1 MASDVRPLK
10 RLRVAEDEFET
21 YDVFLSHRGPDT
33 KTGFVSY
40 LYDALKAA
48 GLRPFLDCK
57 SIDKGQPSWNCIEHA
72 IRTAPVALVIFS
84 ESFAQSEWCLK
95 ELHVML
101 DSQPSVRVLPVF
113 YKVRPWEVR
122 RPESGQLKDGFR
134 KLEARCSE
142 ADVEQWRA
150 DLRNASELMGWE
162 SSDAD
167 KRLEG
172 DLVSEVVG
180 KVSEL
185 ANKSLPLDVGDYVV
199 GVKEVAEAIIRT
211 LEDKKNIM
219 ILGLWGVGGI
229 GKSTLARELYNQ
241 LSKRFSA
248 SCYVEDVR
256 DKVIRS
262 GEEKVQG
269 CILKDLCTNE
279 SKKIKNKSQGKTV
292 LEERLCKKQILL
304 VLDDIFDGMEVNY
317 MLSRKMLAK
326 GSICILTSRDKAVFE
341 ELNSFDFNHEIYIH
355 DVQVLSYKDSK
366 QVFTSYAFGGE
377 CKMRQ
382 GLKSLVEMI
391 SKACGGVPLVLKI
404 CGALLKEQKNM
415 DYWEEVLMKLKCGDI
430 MGENDKIFRRLRIS
444 YDALSLEHQEMFL
457 DIACCLLGQSQDMAK
472 RVWKSQGWFPL
483 LAIRNLVNK
492 ALITLDYEG
501 HFAMHDHLRDMGRKI
516 AKEGPCKRLWMPKSL
531 SMLKDNEPLP
541 NTLQTLIIS
550 NSRNFLCPNLH
561 LSYLK
566 ELRIL
571 ICDNTID
578 VMSLP
583 KNLLWFSWRKQDIF
597 EDEDDDILED
607 RSTCRNV
614 DILSIISKNNKLMV
628 LDIDSMFLNFT
639 SVGEKIHLKYLQI
652 LHHRNCDHPQMS
664 LGDDFLQSKD
674 LQILNLSYCKNLHML
689 PKSFDVLRNLE
700 ELYLGGCEKL
710 NNLLKSIGRL
720 QKLRKLAMGRSG
732 IGSLPESFGE
742 LCNLEE
748 LDLSLCQKLNTL
760 PESIGRLQKLR
771 KLGMGWSGIESLPE
785 SFGELCNLE
794 ELDLRQCEK
803 LNTLPESIGRLQKLR
818 KLDMES
824 SGIGSLPESFGELCK
839 VEVLNLRECE
849 KLNTLPESIGRL
861 QKLRKLDMGRSGI
874 GSLPESFGELCNL
887 EELNLWWCTKLNT
900 LPESIGRLQKLRKLD
915 MGRSGI
921 GSLPESFGELCNLE
935 ELNLWWCTKLNTL
948 PKSIGR
954 LQKLR
959 KLDMAGSG
967 IGSLPESFGE
977 LCNVEVLNLRHCQK
991 LNTLPESI
999 GRLQK
1004 LRKLD
1009 MGRSGI
1015 GSLPES
1021 FGELCNLEE
1030 LDLRQCE
1037 KLNTL
1042 PESIGRLQKLPKLD
1056 MAGSGIGS
1064 LPESF
1069 GELCNVEV
1077 LNLGHCQKL
1086 NTLPES
1092 IGRLQKLR
1100 KLDMAGSRIGS
1111 LPESFGELC
1120 NLEELNL
1127 RQCEKLN
1134 TLPESIGRLQKLWMV
1149 DLFSCGIESLP
1160 ESFGELCNLE
1170 ELDLSLCQKLNTLPE
1185 SIGRLQK
1192 LRKLDMGRSGI
1203 GFLPESFGELC
1214 NLEELNLSVCQKLN
1228 TLPESIG
1235 RLQKLRKLDLFGCG
1249 IGSLPESFGE
1259 LCNLEELN
1267 LRQCQKL
1274 NTLPESMGRL
1284 PKLRKLD
1291 LKGSG
1296 IGSLPAS
1303 LRQ

>member
-1 MASDVRPLK
+1 MASDVRPLP
-10 RLRVAEDEFET
+10 VAEDEFET

-40 LYDALKAA
+40 LYNALKAA

-57 SIDKGQPSWNCIEHA
+57 SIDKGQPSWKCIEHA

-101 DSQPSVRVLPVF
+101 ESPSVKVLPIF

-142 ADVEQWRA
+142 ADIEQWRVN
-150 DLRNASELMGWE
+150 LRNASELMGWE

-180 KVSEL
+180 KVFEL

-199 GVKEVAEAIIRT
+199 GVKEVAEGIIRA
-211 LEDKKNIM
+211 LEDKKNIL

-241 LSKRFSA
+241 LSKRFSR
-248 SCYVEDVR
+248 SCYVEDVT

-262 GEEKVQG
+262 GEEKVQD

-279 SKKIKNKSQGKTV
+279 SKKIKNKSKGKTI
-292 LEERLCKKQILL
+292 LEERLCEKQILL
-304 VLDDIFDGMEVNY
+304 VLDDAFDGMEVNY
-317 MLSRKMLAK
+317 MVSRKMLAK
-326 GSICILTSRDKAVFE
+326 GSMCILTSRDKAVFE
-341 ELNSFDFNHEIYIH
+341 ELNSFDYNHEIYIH
-355 DVQVLSYKDSK
+355 DVQVLSYEDSK

-377 CKMRQ
+377 CKIRQ

-483 LAIRNLVNK
+483 LAIRNLVKK
-492 ALITLDYEG
+492 ALITVDNEG

-531 SMLKDNEPLP
+531 SILKENEPLP

-550 NSRNFLCPNLH
+550 NNRNFLYPNLH

-583 KNLLWFSWRKQDIF
+583 KNLLWFSWQKQDIF
-597 EDEDDDILED
+597 EDENDDILEDEDDDILED
-607 RSTCRNV
+607 GSTCRKI

-639 SVGEKIHLKYLQI
+639 SVGDKVYLKKLQI
-652 LHHRNCDHPQMS
+652 LNHRNCDHPQMS

-674 LQILNLSYCKNLHML
+674 LQVLVLSNCYNLHML
-689 PKSFDVLRNLE
+689 PESFGALRNLE
-700 ELYLGGCEKL
+700 ELYLGGCLKL
-710 NNLLKSIGRL
+710 NSLPESTGRL
-720 QKLRKLAMGRSG
+720 QKLRKLNMGGSGIGSLPESFGELCNLEKLYLSKCENLNSLPESIGRLPKLRMLDMGLSGIGSLPESFGELCNLEGLDLRGCWELNTLPESIGRLPKLQKLDMGWSG

-748 LDLSLCQKLNTL
+748 LYLRVCEKLNTL
-760 PESIGRLQKLR
+760 PESIGRLPKLR
-771 KLGMGWSGIESLPE
+771 MLDMGGSGIGSLPE

-794 ELDLRQCEK
+794 ELYLMGCEKLNTLPETIGRLPKLRMLDMGWSGIGSLPESVGELCNLEELYLPGCEK

-818 KLDMES
+818 KLD
-824 SGIGSLPESFGELCK
+824 LC
-839 VEVLNLRECE
+839 CC
-849 KLNTLPESIGRL
+849 
-861 QKLRKLDMGRSGI
+861 GI

-887 EELNLWWCTKLNT
+887 E
-900 LPESIGRLQKLRKLD
+900 
-915 MGRSGI
+915 
-921 GSLPESFGELCNLE
+921 
-935 ELNLWWCTKLNTL
+935 
-948 PKSIGR
+948 
-954 LQKLR
+954 
-959 KLDMAGSG
+959 
-967 IGSLPESFGE
+967 
-977 LCNVEVLNLRHCQK
+977 V
-991 LNTLPESI
+991 
-999 GRLQK
+999 
-1004 LRKLD
+1004 
-1009 MGRSGI
+1009 
-1015 GSLPES
+1015 
-1021 FGELCNLEE
+1021 
-1030 LDLRQCE
+1030 LDLR
-1037 KLNTL
+1037 
-1042 PESIGRLQKLPKLD
+1042 G
-1056 MAGSGIGS
+1056 
-1064 LPESF
+1064 
-1069 GELCNVEV
+1069 
-1077 LNLGHCQKL
+1077 
-1086 NTLPES
+1086 
-1092 IGRLQKLR
+1092 
-1100 KLDMAGSRIGS
+1100 
-1111 LPESFGELC
+1111 
-1120 NLEELNL
+1120 
-1127 RQCEKLN
+1127 CEKLN

-1149 DLFSCGIESLP
+1149 HLFSCGIGSLP

-1170 ELDLSLCQKLNTLPE
+1170 DLNFRNCLKLNTLPE

-1192 LRKLDMGRSGI
+1192 LRMVDLFSCGI
-1203 GFLPESFGELC
+1203 GSLPESIGELC
-1214 NLEELNLSVCQKLN
+1214 NLEELYLRECQKLN

-1235 RLQKLRKLDLFGCG
+1235 RLQKLRKLDL
-1249 IGSLPESFGE
+1249 
-1259 LCNLEELN
+1259 
-1267 LRQCQKL
+1267 
-1274 NTLPESMGRL
+1274 
-1284 PKLRKLD
+1284 
-1291 LKGSG
+1291 KGSG

-1303 LRQ
+1303 LRQLASSANWKP

>member
-40 LYDALKAA
+40 LYNALKDA

-101 DSQPSVRVLPVF
+101 ESQPSVKVLPIF

-134 KLEARCSE
+134 KLETRCSE
-142 ADVEQWRA
+142 ADVEQWRV

-162 SSDAD
+162 QSVAD
-167 KRLEG
+167 RRLEG

-180 KVSEL
+180 KVFEV

-199 GVKEVAEAIIRT
+199 GVKEVAEGIIRT
-211 LEDKKNIM
+211 LEDKKNIL
-219 ILGLWGVGGI
+219 ILGLWGMGGI

-269 CILKDLCTNE
+269 CILKDLCTDE
-279 SKKIKNKSQGKTV
+279 STKIKNKSQGKIV
-292 LEERLCKKQILL
+292 LEERLCKNQILL
-304 VLDDIFDGMEVNY
+304 VLDDIFYGMEVNY
-317 MLSRKMLAK
+317 MISRKMLAK
-326 GSICILTSRDKAVFE
+326 GSMCILTSRDKAVFE
-341 ELNSFDFNHEIYIH
+341 ELNSFDYNHEIYIH

-377 CKMRQ
+377 CKIRQ
-382 GLKSLVEMI
+382 GLESLVELI
-391 SKACGGVPLVLKI
+391 STACGGVPLVLKI
-404 CGALLKEQKNM
+404 CGALLKEKENM
-415 DYWEEVLMKLKCGDI
+415 DYWEEVMLKLKCGDI
-430 MGENDKIFRRLRIS
+430 MGENDEIFRRLRIS

-492 ALITLDYEG
+492 ALITVDNEG

-531 SMLKDNEPLP
+531 SILKHNEPLP

-550 NSRNFLCPNLH
+550 NNRNFLYPNLH

-571 ICDNTID
+571 ICENTID

-583 KNLLWFSWRKQDIF
+583 KNLLWFSWQEQDIF

-607 RSTCRNV
+607 EDDDILEDGSTCRNV
-614 DILSIISKNNKLMV
+614 DILSIISKSNKLVV
-628 LDIDSMFLNFT
+628 LDIIFP
-639 SVGEKIHLKYLQI
+639 SVIEIEKT
-652 LHHRNCDHPQMS
+652 LHYRNCRHPQML
-664 LGDDFLQSKD
+664 LGDDFLQFKG
-674 LQILNLSYCKNLHML
+674 LQVLNLYCYNLHML
-689 PKSFDVLRNLE
+689 PESFGALRNLE
-700 ELYLGGCEKL
+700 ELDLGGCEKL
-710 NNLLKSIGRL
+710 NSLPESIGRL
-720 QKLRKLAMGRSG
+720 QKLQKLDLEGSS

-748 LDLSLCQKLNTL
+748 LDLR
-760 PESIGRLQKLR
+760 G
-771 KLGMGWSGIESLPE
+771 
-785 SFGELCNLE
+785 
-794 ELDLRQCEK
+794 CEK

-818 KLDMES
+818 KL
-824 SGIGSLPESFGELCK
+824 
-839 VEVLNLRECE
+839 N
-849 KLNTLPESIGRL
+849 
-861 QKLRKLDMGRSGI
+861 
-874 GSLPESFGELCNL
+874 
-887 EELNLWWCTKLNT
+887 
-900 LPESIGRLQKLRKLD
+900 
-915 MGRSGI
+915 
-921 GSLPESFGELCNLE
+921 
-935 ELNLWWCTKLNTL
+935 
-948 PKSIGR
+948 
-954 LQKLR
+954 
-959 KLDMAGSG
+959 MAW
-967 IGSLPESFGE
+967 
-977 LCNVEVLNLRHCQK
+977 
-991 LNTLPESI
+991 
-999 GRLQK
+999 
-1004 LRKLD
+1004 
-1009 MGRSGI
+1009 SGI

-1030 LDLRQCE
+1030 LDLRECEKLNTLPDSIGRLQKLRMVHLFSSGIGSLPESFDELCNLEELDLRGCE

-1042 PESIGRLQKLPKLD
+1042 PESIGRLQKLQKLD
-1056 MAGSGIGS
+1056 LTRSGIGS

-1069 GELCNVEV
+1069 GELCNLDE
-1077 LNLGHCQKL
+1077 LDLWECAKL

-1100 KLDMAGSRIGS
+1100 KLNMAWSGFGS

-1127 RQCEKLN
+1127 RGCEKLN
-1134 TLPESIGRLQKLWMV
+1134 TLPESIAK
-1149 DLFSCGIESLP
+1149 
-1160 ESFGELCNLE
+1160 
-1170 ELDLSLCQKLNTLPE
+1170 
-1185 SIGRLQK
+1185 
-1192 LRKLDMGRSGI
+1192 
-1203 GFLPESFGELC
+1203 
-1214 NLEELNLSVCQKLN
+1214 
-1228 TLPESIG
+1228 
-1235 RLQKLRKLDLFGCG
+1235 
-1249 IGSLPESFGE
+1249 
-1259 LCNLEELN
+1259 
-1267 LRQCQKL
+1267 
-1274 NTLPESMGRL
+1274 L

-1291 LKGSG
+1291 LEGSG

-1303 LRQ
+1303 LRQLASSANWNP